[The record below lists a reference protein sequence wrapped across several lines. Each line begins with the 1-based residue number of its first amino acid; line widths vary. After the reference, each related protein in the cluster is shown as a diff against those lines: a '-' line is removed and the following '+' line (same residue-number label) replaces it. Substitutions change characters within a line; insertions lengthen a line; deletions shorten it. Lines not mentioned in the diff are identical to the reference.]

1 MRAAAWGLGLW
12 CACAAGFACRSF
24 DPPQPPRPRQL
35 TMEMFRELM
44 QRGTLTPVDTM
55 GDPFAEIEPAM
66 GRTPEELASYERE
79 AAERAAI
86 AAELAVEEE
95 EPLAVPQPEA
105 EGEALAQPEGEAEP
119 VAEHATTD
127 PPPVNPFQAFG
138 SRIKVHEE
146 TGLITKPYS
155 FRVGTGARVVELL
168 RAYGDFVEWTP
179 EKAAELGPQGR
190 ATVRMDLLE
199 KFDSEMLSP
208 NLRAPAPSESIALAI
223 ADWVI
228 VTTGPELLTEVEYF
242 IDTFFA
248 GPRQVE
254 IEAKIVEWVTRD
266 SFDMGIGA
274 QPGVPLLQFPEDG
287 LLESATWDFPNQGSF
302 GPGEFLGM
310 LGTVHDGVT
319 YSAMLELL
327 STFENVSII
336 SRPKVA
342 VREGGKAR
350 IESIEKIPYS
360 EVIVTA
366 SGFTTA
372 AKYLEVGV
380 RLFVTPRLVGSNTV
394 SLEIDIEAS
403 QQTGSAATVLT
414 NSGDI
419 ISNPVLATRSAT
431 TQVYLKPGQAVI
443 LGGLITE
450 RTVDDEKGIPILK
463 DLPILGTLFR
473 SSFNSIEQAQVLFFI
488 RPRVLEG
495 VDLNREF

>member
-1 MRAAAWGLGLW
+1 
-12 CACAAGFACRSF
+12 
-24 DPPQPPRPRQL
+24 
-35 TMEMFRELM
+35 
-44 QRGTLTPVDTM
+44 
-55 GDPFAEIEPAM
+55 
-66 GRTPEELASYERE
+66 
-79 AAERAAI
+79 
-86 AAELAVEEE
+86 
-95 EPLAVPQPEA
+95 
-105 EGEALAQPEGEAEP
+105 
-119 VAEHATTD
+119 
-127 PPPVNPFQAFG
+127 
-138 SRIKVHEE
+138 VHEE

-155 FRVGTGARVVELL
+155 FRVGTGIRVVTLL
-168 RAYGDFVEWTP
+168 REYGDFVEWSP
-179 EKAAELGPQGR
+179 ERAAELGPQGP
-190 ATVRMDLLE
+190 ATVRLDLQE
-199 KFDSEMLSP
+199 MFDTEVLSS
-208 NLRAPAPSESIALAI
+208 NLRAPTPTVPVEVPI

-228 VTTGPELLTEVEYF
+228 VTTGPELLAEVEYF

-266 SFDMGIGA
+266 SFDMGIGS
-274 QPGVPLLQFPEDG
+274 QPGSPLLQFPEG
-287 LLESATWDFPNQGSF
+287 TLLESATWDFPNQGSF

-319 YSAMLELL
+319 YAAMLELL

-350 IESIEKIPYS
+350 IESITKIPYS
-360 EVIVTA
+360 EIIVTA

-403 QQTGSAATVLT
+403 QQTGTAATVLT

-450 RTVDDEKGIPILK
+450 RTVEDEKGIPLLK
-463 DLPILGTLFR
+463 DLPILGALFR
-473 SSFNSIEQAQVLFFI
+473 STFSSVEQAQVLFFI
-488 RPRVLEG
+488 RPRVLGG
-495 VDLNREF
+495 VDLNRDF

>member
-1 MRAAAWGLGLW
+1 MGAFRAAVWWAALVG
-12 CACAAGFACRSF
+12 ACAAGSSCRSLE
-24 DPPQPPRPRQL
+24 PPRPTPPRQL

-55 GDPFAEIEPAM
+55 GDPFADIVPAM
-66 GRTPEELASYERE
+66 GRTPEDLASQERE
-79 AAERAAI
+79 AAEAAQAAAAARN
-86 AAELAVEEE
+86 AAEIGLGTDE
-95 EPLAVPQPEA
+95 EPELGNDEEPAP
-105 EGEALAQPEGEAEP
+105 LAQPSEADVP
-119 VAEHATTD
+119 ST
-127 PPPVNPFQAFG
+127 NPYQTFG
-138 SRIKVHEE
+138 TRIKVHEE

-155 FRVGTGARVVELL
+155 FRVGTGSRVVNLL

-179 EKAAELGPQGR
+179 EKAAELGPQGP
-190 ATVRMDLLE
+190 ATVRMDLME
-199 KFDSEMLSP
+199 KFDSEVMSP
-208 NLRAPAPSESIALAI
+208 DLRAPAPAAGVELPI
-223 ADWVI
+223 ADWVV
-228 VTTGPELLTEVEYF
+228 VTTGSELLTEVEYF

-274 QPGVPLLQFPEDG
+274 QPGSPLLQFPDDT

-350 IESIEKIPYS
+350 IESVERIPYS
-360 EVIVTA
+360 EVIITA
-366 SGFTTA
+366 TGFTTA

-380 RLFVTPRLVGSNTV
+380 QLFVTPRLVGSNTV
-394 SLEIDIEAS
+394 SLEIDISAS

-419 ISNPVLATRSAT
+419 ISNPVVATRSAT

-450 RTVDDEKGIPILK
+450 RTVDDEKGIPLLK
-463 DLPILGTLFR
+463 DLPILGSLFR
-473 SSFNSIEQAQVLFFI
+473 STFNSIEQAQVLFFI